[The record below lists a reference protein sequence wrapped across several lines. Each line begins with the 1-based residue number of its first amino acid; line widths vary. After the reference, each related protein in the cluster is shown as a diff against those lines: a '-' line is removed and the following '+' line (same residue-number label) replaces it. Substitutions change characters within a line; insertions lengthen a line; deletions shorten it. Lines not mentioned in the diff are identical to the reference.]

1 MLRIPRWIAVSL
13 IPVEFVIG
21 LVLAPYWISRLSPL
35 HGWTD
40 GSPGPWNL
48 LGLALV
54 AAGTMGVVW
63 GVSLHVAKM
72 ERSVQV
78 ELTPKYLLKEG
89 PYGFSRNPIFISVA
103 TMWLGWTI
111 VYGSVATGLVL
122 LTVCVFFALVA
133 VPFEERGLERRFGDR
148 YLRYK
153 NAVPRW
159 LGRMR
164 V

>member
-13 IPVEFVIG
+13 LPVEFVIG
-21 LVLAPYWISRLSPL
+21 LVLAPYGVSLLSPR
-35 HGWTD
+35 HGWTN

-48 LGLALV
+48 LGLVLV
-54 AAGTMGVVW
+54 EAGTMGVVW
-63 GVSLHVAKM
+63 GVTRHVANL
-72 ERSVQV
+72 ERSVRI
-78 ELTPKYLLKEG
+78 EFTPKYLLKEG
-89 PYGFSRNPIFISVA
+89 PYGFSRNPIYVA
-103 TMWLGWTI
+103 VLTTWLGCTFL
-111 VYGSVATGLVL
+111 YGSLATAVILLLV
-122 LTVCVFFALVA
+122 CAFFALLV
-133 VPFEERGLERRFGDR
+133 VPFEERRLERRFGDR